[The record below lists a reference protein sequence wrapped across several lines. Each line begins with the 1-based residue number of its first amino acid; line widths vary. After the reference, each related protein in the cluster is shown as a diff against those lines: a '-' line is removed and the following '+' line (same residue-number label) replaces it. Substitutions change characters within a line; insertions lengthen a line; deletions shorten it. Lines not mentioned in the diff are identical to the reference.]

1 MGIFKAIKNFFTG
14 ASVEAPFEPET
25 KVAPTMDTTNW
36 PVPST
41 NWPFPTVR
49 PEDTTATSEVAI
61 KPAPKKKRPAKPK
74 ADAAPAPKA
83 EAPKAN
89 KPKTAPKAKPAAI
102 KAAPATS
109 TSKRVRKTR
118 APKA

>member
-25 KVAPTMDTTNW
+25 KVAPTIDTT
-36 PVPST
+36 T

-49 PEDTTATSEVAI
+49 PEDTTETSEVAI